1 MGKAT
6 PLTKEQAR
14 AIKKHKAAKRTLK
27 RFKYVN
33 AAVRQGM
40 ILGNDK
46 LVFITMCEL
55 ADDSGWIWHG
65 QRSLAE
71 LTGYSQK
78 TVDRCLD
85 RLIAQ
90 GAVLLMHKGKSK
102 WDSSMY
108 RVVEIDTE
116 KSPTIYSMAKNR
128 RLQKQSK
135 VKQPKLQLSL
145 CDSVK
150 TFTES
155 LGLGRADQ
163 LSLCDSKDME
173 FDFDPLISLERYRT
187 ASLRSASAFGGCS
200 TPFQNELKNQSQGQ
214 PRTGSLDGCAT
225 KPRATPESKPCPDCG
240 QPQHW
245 FKECYEVAA
254 NA

>member
-1 MGKAT
+1 MSTKE
-6 PLTKEQAR
+6 PLSKEQAR
-14 AIKKHKAAKRTLK
+14 AIKKSRVPKRTEK

-33 AAVRQGM
+33 AAVRQAK
-40 ILGNDK
+40 ILGNAK

-55 ADDSGWIWHG
+55 ADDAGWVWHG
-65 QRSLAE
+65 ERSLAE

-85 RLIAQ
+85 RLIAA

-108 RVVEIDTE
+108 RVVEIDT
-116 KSPTIYSMAKNR
+116 KKVPTVYTVAR
-128 RLQKQSK
+128 FQRLQKQRK
-135 VKQPKLQLSL
+135 VKQPILQLSL

-150 TFTES
+150 AFTES

-163 LSLCDSKDME
+163 LSLCDSKDIE
-173 FDFDPLISLERYRT
+173 FDFDPLISLLRFRT
-187 ASLRSASAFGGCS
+187 IGRSAPSS
-200 TPFQNELKNQSQGQ
+200 QTLVKVLKSQSQNQKPPVPLGVVAKQGQ
-214 PRTGSLDGCAT
+214 PP
-225 KPRATPESKPCPDCG
+225 KSKPYRCPDCG
-240 QPQHW
+240 ADSPFHD
-245 FKECYEVAA
+245 CPEVS